1 VKFFDSREREREA
14 KKIGAKKAPPLPP
27 QKKKKLALCAAEGRE
42 TREEN
47 AGRALS
53 RWQREKI

>member
-1 VKFFDSREREREA
+1 LTREREREA
-14 KKIGAKKAPPLPP
+14 KKIGAKKAPST
-27 QKKKKLALCAAEGRE
+27 KNKKLALCAAAGRE